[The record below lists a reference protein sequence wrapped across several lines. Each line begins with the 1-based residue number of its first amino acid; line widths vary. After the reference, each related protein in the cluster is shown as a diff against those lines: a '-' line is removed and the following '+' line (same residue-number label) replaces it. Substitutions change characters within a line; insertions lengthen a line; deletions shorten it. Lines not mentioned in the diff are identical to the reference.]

1 MPAMK
6 IHGDLHSHFAFHR
19 GIGALRLG
27 SPGRPGRATAT
38 LSIPLA
44 LALGAILAFSVI
56 AFGAVENWSSAA
68 VEVALCL
75 TAAWAAWAS
84 PGLFRRP
91 VRLWA
96 PALFTLFLAGT
107 ALLQLVPLPLS
118 LWEGLGDER
127 GTQMAMARRGEELLR
142 SRSYRTDLLTGQV
155 APPDE
160 GPMQTPP
167 SPSWRPASFTP
178 ALTLRAM
185 VALLCALLLVLLLEP
200 LAAANGEPLRGLG
213 LWVGLLGV
221 GVGLV
226 ALAQHHDTHI
236 KILGFRQSAHAA
248 GAFGP
253 FVNENNGMGFV
264 NLALCILYYLLW
276 RKFSRAHRAS
286 NRLGIALLGLCLVA
300 FHLTL
305 LGIRTTGAGYWP
317 LLLFPGVL
325 LLHALRR
332 RRRLV
337 LGLAIAAALGL
348 ALLTAV
354 ALLWHFTDLHG
365 RTSVWSDALAQSHWL
380 LGNGLQSFGQRFQA
394 VLTNLHSRGPVWYV
408 YPENEYLQLTF
419 EAGVPGLAAAAF
431 AALYVLGLGWRALMA
446 EGHAFLLVP
455 ALWGEALHACTDFHF
470 HLWPV
475 AGAYLVLVSLLLG
488 SLQKSNGL
496 NGRGGAKDSRARSG
510 APEGETPPALTGEPA

>member
-1 MPAMK
+1 MASFTFPGSNRHAET
-6 IHGDLHSHFAFHR
+6 GRRA
-19 GIGALRLG
+19 GA
-27 SPGRPGRATAT
+27 AT
-38 LSIPLA
+38 LA

-91 VRLWA
+91 VGLWA
-96 PALFTLFLAGT
+96 PALFTLLLAGT

-118 LWEGLGDER
+118 LWRGLGDER

-142 SRSYRTDLLTGQV
+142 SRAYRTDLVTGQV

-160 GPMQTPP
+160 GPLLTPP

-200 LAAANGEPLRGLG
+200 LAAENGDALRGLG

-221 GVGLV
+221 GVGMV

-264 NLALCILYYLLW
+264 NLALGILYYLLW
-276 RKFSRAHRAS
+276 RKLSRTRRTS
-286 NRLGIALLGLCLVA
+286 NRLGIGLLGLCLVA

-317 LLLFPGVL
+317 LLLFPGVI
-325 LLHALRR
+325 LLHTLRR
-332 RRRLV
+332 RRGLV
-337 LGLAIAAALGL
+337 LGLGIGAALALGL
-348 ALLTAV
+348 LTVV
-354 ALLWHFTDLHG
+354 AILWHFTDLHG
-365 RTSVWSDALAQSHWL
+365 RIGVWSDALAQSHWL
-380 LGNGLQSFGQRFQA
+380 VGNGLQSFGQRFQA

-419 EAGVPGLAAAAF
+419 EAGLPGLAAAAF
-431 AALYVLGLGWRALMA
+431 AALYVLRLGWRALTA
-446 EGHAFLLVP
+446 EGHAYLLVP

-475 AGAYLVLVSLLLG
+475 AGGYLVLVALVLG

-496 NGRGGAKDSRARSG
+496 DGTGGANGARARG
-510 APEGETPPALTGEPA
+510 RAPEREAPSALAWEPT

>member
-1 MPAMK
+1 MASFTFPGSNRHAET
-6 IHGDLHSHFAFHR
+6 GRRA
-19 GIGALRLG
+19 GA
-27 SPGRPGRATAT
+27 AT
-38 LSIPLA
+38 LA

-75 TAAWAAWAS
+75 TAAGAAWSS

-118 LWEGLGDER
+118 LWRGLGDER

-142 SRSYRTDLLTGQV
+142 SRAYRMDLVTGQV

-160 GPMQTPP
+160 GPVLTPP

-200 LAAANGEPLRGLG
+200 LAAANGDALRGLG

-226 ALAQHHDTHI
+226 ALAQHHDTHV
-236 KILGFRQSAHAA
+236 KILGFRQSVHAA

-264 NLALCILYYLLW
+264 NLALGILYYLLW
-276 RKFSRAHRAS
+276 RKLSQTRHTS
-286 NRLGIALLGLCLVA
+286 NRVGIGLLGLCLVA

-317 LLLFPGVL
+317 LLLFPGVI

-332 RRRLV
+332 RRGLV
-337 LGLAIAAALGL
+337 LGLGIGAALAL
-348 ALLTAV
+348 ALLTVVAV
-354 ALLWHFTDLHG
+354 LWHFTDLHG
-365 RTSVWSDALAQSHWL
+365 RIGVWSDALAQSHWL
-380 LGNGLQSFGQRFQA
+380 VGNGLQSFGQRFQA

-419 EAGVPGLAAAAF
+419 EAGLPGLAAAAF
-431 AALYVLGLGWRALMA
+431 AALYVLRLGWRALTA
-446 EGHAFLLVP
+446 EGHAYLLVP

-475 AGAYLVLVSLLLG
+475 AGGYLVLVALVLG
-488 SLQKSNGL
+488 SLQKSNGFDGTGGGKGARAK
-496 NGRGGAKDSRARSG
+496 GR
-510 APEGETPPALTGEPA
+510 APEREAPAAFAWEPS